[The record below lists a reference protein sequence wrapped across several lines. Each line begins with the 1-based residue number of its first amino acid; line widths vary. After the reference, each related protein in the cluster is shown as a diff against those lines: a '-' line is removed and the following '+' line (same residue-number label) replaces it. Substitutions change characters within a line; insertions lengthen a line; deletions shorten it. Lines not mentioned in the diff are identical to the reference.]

1 MLRLSLSLRRGWKM
15 LVCLVLIL
23 LLAVQ
28 VIPKVQA
35 SETNDPALIGG
46 KDSGLINILLI
57 GRDSSGET
65 TARSDSL
72 ILCTF
77 RPATKEIIITSFL
90 RDLYVE
96 IPGHT
101 ANRLN
106 AAYAF
111 GGMPLIQQTIQ
122 KNFHVYIDGCIEV
135 DFSNF
140 PKIIDALGGVTMELR
155 QDEAESIN
163 QKVSGSLAAGVN
175 LLNGEQALAY
185 SRIRNLDSDGDFSR
199 TSRQRKLL
207 FSLLESYRNANLLTI
222 LSVVSDTLPMVSTN
236 LDGKQILMLTG
247 KLFPL
252 LDEPTVHSQRIP
264 DDGQYSHKT
273 IRGMAVLVADL
284 DKVYDNLYHS
294 LLPGDASATS

>member
-1 MLRLSLSLRRGWKM
+1 MVRLSLSLRRGWKVF
-15 LVCLVLIL
+15 LCLVLIL

-28 VIPKVQA
+28 AIPKVQA
-35 SETNDPALIGG
+35 SEAKDPALIGG

-57 GRDSSGET
+57 GRDSSGEA

-77 RPATKEIIITSFL
+77 RPASKEIIITSFL

-96 IPGHT
+96 IPGHK

-111 GGMPLIQQTIQ
+111 GGMSLIQQTIQ
-122 KNFHVYIDGCIEV
+122 ENFHVFIDGCIEV

-155 QDEAESIN
+155 QDEADSIN
-163 QKVSGSLAAGVN
+163 QKVFGSLAAGSN

-284 DKVYDNLYHS
+284 DKVCDNLYHS

>member
-35 SETNDPALIGG
+35 SETNDHALIGG

-111 GGMPLIQQTIQ
+111 GGVSLIQQTIQ